1 MQLNFEVVTVQ
12 KMKFSITD
20 FSSKYEQIRQKL
32 WIWLN
37 LLKKSLTGTSF
48 LVLCAFVSS
57 PVSKLFTGK

>member
-1 MQLNFEVVTVQ
+1 MQLNFEVATVQ
-12 KMKFSITD
+12 KMKFSIKD

-37 LLKKSLTGTSF
+37 LLKSLTGTSF